1 MATAKKTA
9 PKKVAAPA
17 KKVAVP
23 KQNHK
28 KSKRVLVSA
37 EGPQCFWATNGAI
50 ISNLVELRDA
60 LDAMEAEVFEHH
72 VTEKK
77 NDFADWVEFVLGD
90 TELAAKLRGVA
101 KANKAKTIVVGRLKI
116 YDL

>member
-9 PKKVAAPA
+9 AKKAVAPA

-37 EGPQCFWATNGAI
+37 EGPQCFWATNGVI

-60 LDAMEAEVFEHH
+60 LDTMAADVFAHH

-77 NDFADWVEFVLGD
+77 NDFADWIEYVLGD
-90 TELAAKLRGVA
+90 TELAAKLRGA
-101 KANKAKTIVVGRLKI
+101 LKASKAKTIVVGRLKI